1 MLNNHMEVYRQIV
14 QKTINNSS
22 IDYFGNLVDENRK
35 QLNPHSIWESIYK
48 NNEISGNAQALSI
61 VKINLYLYIINPQLR
76 RQYIQNKFKLLRNMY
91 TNPFHNF
98 EIKSQFLTIFCKCQ
112 RTYFALTR
120 FVRICKHEQLV

>member
-48 NNEISGNAQALSI
+48 NNEIILNNNILTKA
-61 VKINLYLYIINPQLR
+61 
-76 RQYIQNKFKLLRNMY
+76 FKSTPPIL
-91 TNPFHNF
+91 
-98 EIKSQFLTIFCKCQ
+98 
-112 RTYFALTR
+112 A
-120 FVRICKHEQLV
+120 